1 MQAQTQPEPPLAIH
15 EGEPRWSFAQ
25 RFAFRFLFSYFVLYT
40 DAMLDMFPYGDVV
53 LRKYV
58 DLWFP
63 VVVWVGKSVLHLQQ
77 DIYLLKDEIDGISNT
92 AFGTVLFLCYVVL
105 AAVVAGIW
113 SVLDRRRPHYR
124 RLYEWFRYLLRF
136 TLALAMIRYGTIKI
150 IPAQM
155 ASPPPLSLLALRF
168 GDLSRMRLLWL
179 FTGAST
185 AYEVLVG
192 SAEMLGGLLLL
203 FRRTTLLGALVC
215 AANLTMVVILNFC
228 YDVHVKIYSMHLLFT
243 ALLLAA
249 PDLRRLAGLLVFNR
263 PVEPRKERPLFS
275 DPRLN
280 RLPQAVFLAFALYTT
295 GSGFSYAWDIY
306 QQFHPAEPP
315 LHGIWSVEE
324 VTVDGQ
330 EVERYADPGR
340 WRTLLFQ
347 MVGSVRVEKQIG
359 SWETFDLDLNP
370 RRRTMRLGK
379 DRHWRGQFT
388 FAEPEEDVLTLDG
401 QVDGKRTRMRL
412 RRMALTRD
420 AFHWFVD
427 LRE

>member
-1 MQAQTQPEPPLAIH
+1 MHAQTQPEPPLAMR
-15 EGEPRWSFAQ
+15 ESDPPWSFS
-25 RFAFRFLFSYFVLYT
+25 RRIAFRFLFSYFVLYT
-40 DAMLDMFPYGDVV
+40 DAMLGMFPFGDAV
-53 LRKYV
+53 LRRYV

-63 VVVWVGKSVLHLQQ
+63 VVVWVGKSVLHLRQ
-77 DIYLLKDEIDGISNT
+77 DIYLLGDGIDGISNT

-105 AAVVAGIW
+105 AAVAAGIW

-124 RLYEWFRYLLRF
+124 RLDEWFRYLLRF

-168 GDLSRMRLLWL
+168 GDLTRMRLLWL
-179 FTGAST
+179 FTGTST

-192 SAEMLGGLLLL
+192 GAEMLGGLLLL

-215 AANLTMVVILNFC
+215 AANLSMVVILNFC

-243 ALLLAA
+243 ALLLVA
-249 PDLRRLAGLLVFNR
+249 PDLRRLADMLVLNR
-263 PVEPRKERPLFS
+263 RVEPRKERPLFA

-280 RLPQAVFLAFALYTT
+280 RLPQAVFFAFALYTV
-295 GSGFSYAWDIY
+295 GSGFSYGWDIY
-306 QQFHPAEPP
+306 QQFHPAKPP
-315 LHGIWSVEE
+315 LYGIWSVEE
-324 VTVDGQ
+324 ITVDGR
-330 EVERYADPGR
+330 EVERLADPER

-347 MVGSVRVEKQIG
+347 TVGSVRVEKQIG
-359 SWETFDLDLNP
+359 SRETFNLDLDP

-379 DRHWRGQFT
+379 DRHWRGEFT

-401 QVDGKRTRMRL
+401 QLDSKPTRIRL

-420 AFHWFVD
+420 GFHWFVD